1 MLGLRARCGLP
12 LGREAVKVPSE
23 WLEASPDPA
32 LAQANVERWLENA
45 TNAPIALAHLIEAGP
60 LGQNFVFL
68 LGASRFFGDILAQ
81 NPEMASI
88 ALDPHL
94 LMEPISVRS
103 VVERGELLF
112 RGANSH
118 SFRLDRLRY
127 LKQETLFRLT
137 LWELCHL
144 TPFQDV
150 ILGISDLA
158 EGIVR
163 LALEACWQQF
173 ASDRGLCGPC
183 PISVVGFGKFGTREL
198 NYSSDIDLALMLRD
212 DADETLER
220 EATRFAE
227 SFRRSL
233 TEEMGRGFL
242 YRVDLN
248 LRPYGRSGPLVS
260 RMSAFEAYYRRY
272 AEDWEVLALLRSRVV
287 AGPEHRWD
295 ALREEICFK
304 PARSEWFL
312 DNIREMRARTDEM
325 ADPQDLKR
333 AAGGIR
339 DVEFFVQI
347 LQLMHGFRI
356 VELRFGNVSEMAV
369 KLCSKDLIELQKAE
383 KIIDSYEKLR
393 RAEHGLQIF
402 DHRQTH
408 QFPADPPDQLRLA
421 RALGISSAEGLI
433 EAIESI
439 RSWVRQECG
448 LEHRSGGKRVPPEVM
463 KWMESLPNSTLYL
476 NALQENQDSLDR
488 ATRVAEFAPAF
499 MPEISRNV
507 ALTELIL
514 SGEILEAGP
523 GSRLDRPRI
532 AALAALDPNCCV
544 EHLLSDA
551 IAKTVREYA
560 QSHELV
566 FDIYALGSLAGREMS
581 FSSDLDLV
589 LLHGDGGDHEL
600 AERQAATLL
609 RDLRAVGLPV
619 DLRLR
624 PEGAQGLLVRSHRGI
639 ESYEAHD
646 MEPWERM
653 AISKSALIYGD
664 QDQKDYLR
672 NLAWRK
678 PLDRT
683 VLDALLA
690 VKHRVETERIKPGQE
705 WSDIKV
711 GYGGL
716 MDIGWTVHLLMWA
729 KKVVFSRV
737 GLLDRIVEL
746 HREKMLGEEDAEILS
761 KTFVQLLTARH
772 DCSLQG
778 WPADLVS
785 EASSNSEELLKNRR
799 QVRAL
804 YKDTLER
811 LIPEST

>member
-1 MLGLRARCGLP
+1 MSVA
-12 LGREAVKVPSE
+12 AE

-32 LAQANVERWLENA
+32 LAQANVDRWLANA
-45 TNAPIALAHLIEAGP
+45 TNAPIALAHLMEAGP
-60 LGQNFVFL
+60 LGRNLVFL
-68 LGASRFFGDILAQ
+68 LGSSRFFGDVLAQ

-94 LMEPISVRS
+94 LLEPISVAS
-103 VVERGELLF
+103 VVGRGELLF

-137 LWELCHL
+137 LWELCRL

-150 ILGISDLA
+150 LHGISDLA

-163 LALEACWQQF
+163 LALEACWRQF
-173 ASDRGLCGPC
+173 ASDRGLEGPC

-212 DADETLER
+212 DADDVLER

-287 AGPEHRWD
+287 AGAEQRWN

-325 ADPQDLKR
+325 ADPFDIKR

-339 DVEFFVQI
+339 DIEFYVQI
-347 LQLMHGFRI
+347 LQLMHGYRLPD
-356 VELRFGNVSEMAV
+356 LRFGNVSEIAP
-369 KLCSKDLIELQKAE
+369 KLYVHGLIDLEKAQNVV
-383 KIIDSYEKLR
+383 SFYESLR

-408 QFPADPPDQLRLA
+408 QLPDDPEDQLRLA
-421 RALGISSAEGLI
+421 RALGKSSAAGLMGEI
-433 EAIESI
+433 EAT
-439 RSWVRQECG
+439 RSWVRAECG
-448 LEHRSGGKRVPPEVM
+448 LEHRAEGKPVPPEIM
-463 KWMESLPNSTLYL
+463 KWIDSLPNSALYMT
-476 NALQENQDSLDR
+476 ALQENQDSLER
-488 ATRVAEFAPAF
+488 AVRVAEFAPAF
-499 MPEISRNV
+499 MSEISRNV

-523 GSRLDRPRI
+523 GTRLDRARI
-532 AALAALDPNCCV
+532 AALAALDPSCQI
-544 EHLLSDA
+544 EHALSDA
-551 IAKTVREYA
+551 IRRTVQDYAKN
-560 QSHELV
+560 QQLN

-589 LLHGDGGDHEL
+589 LLHEDNADHDL

-609 RDLRAVGLPV
+609 RDLRALGLPA

-624 PEGAQGLLVRSHRGI
+624 PEGAQGLLVRSHRAI
-639 ESYEAHD
+639 ETYESHD

-653 AISKSALIYGD
+653 AISKSTLIHGD
-664 QDQKDYLR
+664 PEREGYLR

-678 PLDRT
+678 PLSRE
-683 VLDALLA
+683 VLNELLA

-705 WSDIKV
+705 WTDIKV
-711 GYGGL
+711 GLGGL

-729 KKVVFSRV
+729 NQITLESISV
-737 GLLDRIVEL
+737 LDRIVEL
-746 HREKMLGEEDAEILS
+746 QAKKMLREDQAEILS
-761 KTFVQLLTARH
+761 KTFVQLLAVRH
-772 DCSLQG
+772 QCSLQG
-778 WPADLVS
+778 WAPDLIP
-785 EASSNSEELLKNRR
+785 EGMLGAEKLREDRT

-811 LIPEST
+811 LIPESP